1 MKLKSDLLMEAREA
15 SFSYVKNKPVLNAV
29 SLELRRGEILGVVGP
44 NGVGK
49 STSLKILSG
58 YIRPLS
64 GEILLGGVPV
74 RDMSDRERARRLALV
89 PQNVYAPVPFSV
101 ADVIRMGRRARLSRF
116 SRLSF
121 SDHEV
126 IADTIDGFE
135 LGSIAERPISELSG
149 GERQKTMIAAA
160 LAQEPEVLLLDEP
173 TSHLDIGNSARVM
186 QTLLEWRRVKNASL
200 LLVTHDVQTAAR
212 CCDRI
217 IMLSGGSVLTQ
228 GRPSEVLTV
237 DILRQVYGR
246 GVVMHTNPDDNL
258 PVILPELNAV
268 RVSAETKE

>member
-1 MKLKSDLLMEAREA
+1 MEAREA
-15 SFSYVKNKPVLNAV
+15 SFSYVRNNPVLNAV

-49 STSLKILSG
+49 STILKILSG

-64 GEILLGGVPV
+64 GEILLGGIPV

-89 PQNVYAPVPFSV
+89 PQNVYAPVPFTV

-116 SRLSF
+116 SRLST

-135 LGSIAERPISELSG
+135 LGVIAERPISELSG

-186 QTLLEWRRVKNASL
+186 QTLLEWRRAKNASL

-217 IMLSGGSVLTQ
+217 VMLSGGSVLTQ

-237 DILRQVYGR
+237 EILRQVYGR

-268 RVSAETKE
+268 RVSSEAKE